1 MMKNKEKKEKPNY
14 GFDVQKLYLEMFLSD
29 AETYMRCANIFEPES
44 FDQKLQETAKF
55 IKTYTDE
62 YRVIPDVHIVNANC
76 GKDLQTV
83 SLPKENYDWL
93 MDEFE
98 QFSRHK
104 GLERAIIQSSDLLDD
119 GDYGPVEKLI
129 KDAIQISLNKDMGTD
144 YFADPKARLS
154 KLKDGNGQIS
164 TGWPNI
170 DKKLYGGFNRG
181 ELNIFCAGSGG
192 GKSLFLANL
201 GVNFALQGLNVL
213 YLTFE
218 LSEGLVSMRLD
229 SMVTGITTRD
239 IFKQIDDVEL
249 KVKMVGKKS
258 GGIQVKYMPSGKN
271 CNDIRAYLKEYQVKT
286 GVKPDVILIDYLDL
300 MMPLSVKVSPSD
312 LFVKDKYVSEEIR
325 NLAMETQCI
334 TVTASQL
341 NRSAVEEI
349 EFDHSHIS
357 GGLSKIMTADN
368 VIGIFTSRAM
378 RERGRYQIQFM
389 KTRSSSGVGQKC
401 DLEFNVDTLRITD
414 IDEDESG
421 NTPQSRP
428 AGGVYANLKKTST
441 VTANNVDSSEGGGGF
456 KRGEA
461 KPGFDPFNPAHN
473 AGRTD
478 DPKEGTNAPKIR
490 ADVGGAKIRA
500 MLAGLNSEK
509 D

>member
-1 MMKNKEKKEKPNY
+1 MSKEKQPKPNY
-14 GFDVQKLYLEMFLSD
+14 DYEVQKLYLEMFLSD
-29 AETYMRCANIFEPES
+29 AETFIRCQNIFDHKN
-44 FDQKLQETAKF
+44 FDQRLQDSAEF
-55 IKTYTDE
+55 ITKYVDE
-62 YRVIPDVHIVNANC
+62 YKVMPEASIVNASTRSQYNPV
-76 GKDLQTV
+76 Q
-83 SLPKENYDWL
+83 LPKENYDWL
-93 MDEFE
+93 MTEFE
-98 QFSRHK
+98 NFSRHK
-104 GLERAIIQSSDLLDD
+104 GLERAIVESSDLLEA

-144 YFADPKARLS
+144 YFEDPRARLS

-164 TGWPNI
+164 TGWPSI

-201 GVNFALQGLNVL
+201 GVNWAQMGLNVL

-229 SMVTGITTRD
+229 SMMTGITTRE
-239 IFKQIDDVEL
+239 IFKQIDEVEL
-249 KVKMVGKKS
+249 KVKMLGKKA
-258 GGIQVKYMPSGKN
+258 GNLQVKYMPSGKN
-271 CNDIRAYLKEYQVKT
+271 CNDIRAYLKEYQVKK

-378 RERGRYQIQFM
+378 KERGRYQIQFM
-389 KTRSSSGVGQKC
+389 KTRSSSGVGQKV
-401 DLEFNVDTLRITD
+401 DLEFNVDTLRISD
-414 IDEDESG
+414 LGEDDESNYGGGSG
-421 NTPQSRP
+421 NKPQSP
-428 AGGVYANLKKTST
+428 AGGLYSNLKRTST
-441 VTANNVDSSEGGGGF
+441 VSTTTDPETGEIIEVDPRSGGNLKLPKPSGAGAPLIRSMLNNL
-456 KRGEA
+456 
-461 KPGFDPFNPAHN
+461 NP
-473 AGRTD
+473 
-478 DPKEGTNAPKIR
+478 
-490 ADVGGAKIRA
+490 
-500 MLAGLNSEK
+500 EK